1 MSEKI
6 PSNLENNLREEYD
19 LSKLKNPVRGKYSQQ
34 YQQGHS
40 VTIHHDDRTTSTET
54 FAPENDNLIVLDPD
68 VKIYFPDS
76 ESVNSTLRSLIK
88 LIPKVEQS

>member
-6 PSNLENNLREEYD
+6 TSNLEDDLREEYD

-40 VTIHHDDRTTSTET
+40 VTIHHEDETTTTET
-54 FAPENDNLIVLDPD
+54 FEQENDNIIILDPD
-68 VKIYFPDS
+68 VKTYFPNS

>member
-6 PSNLENNLREEYD
+6 TSNLEDDLREEYD
-19 LSKLKNPVRGKYSQQ
+19 LSKLKNPVIGKHSQQ

-40 VTIHHDDRTTSTET
+40 VTIHHEDKTTTTEI
-54 FAPENDNLIVLDPD
+54 FAPESDDAIILDPD

-76 ESVNSTLRSLIK
+76 QSVNSTLRSLIN